1 MKHIIYIFLFFGGS
15 LFAQSEALF
24 DEATKAYSEGN
35 YERAIENYE
44 QILENGETSAALYF
58 NLGNAHYQ
66 LDHVAESIYFYEKA
80 LQLKPNDPDIL
91 NNLGFAQQ
99 KAIDAIESL
108 PKTGLGEIF
117 DDMLSFLS
125 YDGWAWVAVVTSVF
139 FALFFLAYYFSK
151 TPSRKRMFFIPAMI
165 CLFLGIGSLI
175 FANLRLE
182 NTKNRQF
189 AIIFAAE
196 VQVKSAP
203 NQASEL
209 VFLLHEGTKVRL
221 MEDFGEWYEIEL
233 PDGKR
238 GWLQKQEVR
247 EL

>member
-1 MKHIIYIFLFFGGS
+1 MKHLIYIFLFFSGS
-15 LFAQSEALF
+15 LFAQSEVLF
-24 DEATKAYSEGN
+24 DEAAKAYSEGN
-35 YERAIENYE
+35 YQRAIDNYE

-80 LQLKPNDPDIL
+80 LQLKPNDPAIL
-91 NNLGFAQQ
+91 NNLKFSQQ
-99 KAIDAIESL
+99 KTIDAIESL
-108 PKTGLGEIF
+108 PKTGMGKIF
-117 DDMLSFLS
+117 EDMLSFLS
-125 YDGWAWVAVVTSVF
+125 YDGWAWVAVVGSLL

-151 TPSRKRMFFIPAMI
+151 TPFRKRMFFIPAMI
-165 CLFLGIGSLI
+165 CLFIGLGSFI

-196 VQVKSAP
+196 AQVKSAP
-203 NQASEL
+203 NQGSEL
-209 VFLLHEGTKVRL
+209 VFLLHEGTKVRV
-221 MEDFGEWYEIEL
+221 MEDFGEWYEIQL
-233 PDGKR
+233 PDGKS

-247 EL
+247 KL